1 MVRTTVRLPKK
12 TVAWAKRQA
21 KKYGMGAGRF
31 IGLLLK
37 EHLEQ
42 GVEKP
47 AATARWPLWPREH
60 ARRSPEMKNL
70 GPR

>member
-21 KKYGMGAGRF
+21 KKHGMGAGRF

-37 EHLEQ
+37 EHLEREA
-42 GVEKP
+42 GKP
-47 AATARWPLWPREH
+47 GESARYPLWPRVR
-60 ARRSPEMKNL
+60 ARRRRPGIGL
-70 GPR
+70 